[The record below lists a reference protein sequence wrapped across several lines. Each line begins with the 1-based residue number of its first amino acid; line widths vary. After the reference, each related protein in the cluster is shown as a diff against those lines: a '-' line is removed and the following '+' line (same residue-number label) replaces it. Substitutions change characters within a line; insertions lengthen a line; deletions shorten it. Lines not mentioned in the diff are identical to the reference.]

1 MISPAMLKKL
11 QTLGGTLGV
20 AVVLNGRDLHFYGA
34 TGSHWL
40 DAGNGDD
47 DRALAHFQGFAE
59 AQPTWEQGLKALAPR
74 TSGDCPVGI
83 DRDTDCPEACRPYAV
98 PGTDDAY
105 VDTCRSHAC
114 VAAWDYLLTGA

>member
-59 AQPTWEQGLKALAPR
+59 AQPTWERSSMPSPVRSAAARKAARASSAPTRSVR
-74 TSGDCPVGI
+74 TTSTAP
-83 DRDTDCPEACRPYAV
+83 
-98 PGTDDAY
+98 
-105 VDTCRSHAC
+105 
-114 VAAWDYLLTGA
+114 